1 MKRNKTTKMTAVLLC
16 AAMLLMALV
25 SGCGGGGTPSDVD
38 KAKEALIGTWYNKF
52 EDDEGNDKWS
62 NTEYTFYENG
72 TMCEK
77 DNQETWYTWELLS
90 SEEAG
95 KYTLMTE
102 KKRDYASSKREVDE
116 IQFDGNEHFSV
127 VSGYSYAL
135 YGKEFYKN
143 KG

>member
-1 MKRNKTTKMTAVLLC
+1 
-16 AAMLLMALV
+16 
-25 SGCGGGGTPSDVD
+25 
-38 KAKEALIGTWYNKF
+38 
-52 EDDEGNDKWS
+52 
-62 NTEYTFYENG
+62 
-72 TMCEK
+72 
-77 DNQETWYTWELLS
+77 
-90 SEEAG
+90 
-95 KYTLMTE
+95 MTE